1 MKWYSQSRKFTEKSY
16 YQEIPAGLI
25 EHLQVHVTH
34 HDTYYLY
41 RHRIDNQSV
50 LVECVNI
57 FNIKES
63 FPLSWQPKA
72 SGCFYFQISPFN

>member
-1 MKWYSQSRKFTEKSY
+1 MKWYSQSRKFTEKIY

-25 EHLQVHVTH
+25 EHLQFHVTH

-57 FNIKES
+57 FNIKEYHGNLKHLGV
-63 FPLSWQPKA
+63 F
-72 SGCFYFQISPFN
+72 ISKFLLLIE